1 MLDADSL
8 PGMVLPW
15 VARFLLRK
23 GPGRACP
30 QRSLV
35 ISPMLAGSTLYREK
49 AERNKKK
56 HCFHTTF
63 DSPMELF
70 PRLCV
75 VGFQLTRS
83 ARRRQAD
90 TAPCCD
96 EPEYHAAWIILRQ
109 AKALNVYRH
118 AWPAVRRVSLACSW
132 ALPERYQVYWWVLL
146 VFALRVAVW
155 PPVLRWLQHPWR

>member
-1 MLDADSL
+1 MSAAK
-8 PGMVLPW
+8 P
-15 VARFLLRK
+15 
-23 GPGRACP
+23 CY
-30 QRSLV
+30 
-35 ISPMLAGSTLYREK
+35 SPMLAGSTLYREK

-63 DSPMELF
+63 ASPMELF

-109 AKALNVYRH
+109 AKGSTLIAHPASATRWFARRSRSYMDPSPLNKPEATMH
-118 AWPAVRRVSLACSW
+118 EVRTA
-132 ALPERYQVYWWVLL
+132 
-146 VFALRVAVW
+146 
-155 PPVLRWLQHPWR
+155 

>member
-1 MLDADSL
+1 MQIACRAWSCHGWLGS
-8 PGMVLPW
+8 
-15 VARFLLRK
+15 FS
-23 GPGRACP
+23 GRAWAGMSAAKPCY
-30 QRSLV
+30 
-35 ISPMLAGSTLYREK
+35 SPMLAGSTLYREK

-109 AKALNVYRH
+109 AKGSTLTPMLGLQCGEFFLH
-118 AWPAVRRVSLACSW
+118 AHGLCRGGIGFSGGCCWCLRCV
-132 ALPERYQVYWWVLL
+132 
-146 VFALRVAVW
+146 LRVG
-155 PPVLRWLQHPWR
+155 RRC